1 MNFFALQLLFFAFA
15 FPSVSLRF
23 LCTSAHIA
31 APRSCAFAML
41 FLPSFTVP
49 LQFFSGPRHCLSK
62 PGFSLANQFC
72 ALPLHIKAPPCISSA
87 FSAVA
92 GYRIAAPR
100 LGCSS
105 PFPAMP
111 SQRPA
116 SLGNAV
122 AKHIASIRS
131 YAVAAQVMSMLCH
144 CFTLPCNSFAPR
156 LKAVP

>member
-15 FPSVSLRF
+15 HPSTHFVAKPLPGSSNLTVQCHRHSKRVIAPQCLGCSLRSVRRLSNSSQGF
-23 LCTSAHIA
+23 VIA
-31 APRSCAFAML
+31 Y
-41 FLPSFTVP
+41 
-49 LQFFSGPRHCLSK
+49 LSR
-62 PGFSLANQFC
+62 
-72 ALPLHIKAPPCISSA
+72 ALPLHISSLP

-100 LGCSS
+100 LGYSS

>member
-15 FPSVSLRF
+15 YLTF
-23 LCTSAHIA
+23 HI
-31 APRSCAFAML
+31 FAL
-41 FLPSFTVP
+41 AVLIPALPSSAIATP
-49 LQFFSGPRHCLSK
+49 ISASPCLCKAPHLWAELCLHKAVQNCPS
-62 PGFSLANQFC
+62 
-72 ALPLHIKAPPCISSA
+72 PLHIKASPCV
-87 FSAVA
+87 FSPFFAIA

-111 SQRPA
+111 SQHPA

-131 YAVAAQVMSMLCH
+131 YAVAAQVMSMLCR

>member
-15 FPSVSLRF
+15 YLTF
-23 LCTSAHIA
+23 HIF
-31 APRSCAFAML
+31 AFAVHL
-41 FLPSFTVP
+41 PALPSSAIATP
-49 LQFFSGPRHCLSK
+49 ISASPCLCK
-62 PGFSLANQFC
+62 APHLWAELCLRKAVQNC
-72 ALPLHIKAPPCISSA
+72 PPPLHIKALPYISSP

-92 GYRIAAPR
+92 GYHIAAQR

-111 SQRPA
+111 LPRPA

-131 YAVAAQVMSMLCH
+131 YAIAAQVMSMLCR

>member
-15 FPSVSLRF
+15 SRLKSSLN
-23 LCTSAHIA
+23 I
-31 APRSCAFAML
+31 
-41 FLPSFTVP
+41 TVP
-49 LQFFSGPRHCLSK
+49 LH
-62 PGFSLANQFC
+62 
-72 ALPLHIKAPPCISSA
+72 ISSLP
-87 FSAVA
+87 FSTVA

-111 SQRPA
+111 LPRPA

-131 YAVAAQVMSMLCH
+131 YSFAERGYSLLCH
-144 CFTLPCNSFAPR
+144 HFALPCNSFSPR